1 MATPS
6 PFEQRKPLD
15 VSGVDS
21 KSTIPGGAQ
30 PISGPGA
37 TPNLPDT
44 APVPAPAPVTAA
56 PAPSPVT
63 PFAQRAP
70 AAPAPTAKPLPTT
83 PAETPQMVPA
93 YVAKAM
99 QKQQEKQAKENEMV
113 AVPAAV
119 TPPAPAPPAT
129 PVAPAAPAST
139 DTTRVTATTTE
150 QPTST
155 AQADGYV
162 PVVEPTVAEYAVTE
176 TDTPDQAQ
184 AKTTAAAVQT
194 ALMEQAK
201 KWAEAKE
208 DPAFVRQ
215 FNNLLLQSAVQNQAT
230 IDATKRAIAQNPSL
244 AGQPAGDALLGLK
257 AIQLGMN
264 LDQMKANLSVDHA
277 KAVADM
283 NRYGFEAM
291 YKLNQDKLSQDE
303 KDVETYGQIFDRMI
317 SSGASDQELEA
328 YFNKTIKPL
337 MGDKDISYAQ
347 FRSPAERQRIL
358 SDVWTAGDE
367 QFRDA
372 LDRDD
377 LPAALQALEAAYA
390 PAEQVRRGNDLIAK
404 NDLATING
412 WLKDA
417 GYDEITDMAD
427 LIGREDDVFVAQQVS
442 KGKKKISESPVQ
454 PKVDALLKVLQ
465 GRGMD
470 ITDPD
475 IIGAVEEYIYQQ
487 EFGDPEDP
495 NVLPWD
501 SDVTSYK
508 YKDWEIF
515 DPSTGRVVDAGGEMY
530 DPQDNPEPAPGSAA
544 YQWRDT
550 LDKAWQN
557 YLAANPDS
565 KTRLSRDD
573 WFAKLKK
580 DYLAVGKPDIKIE
593 DFISGNTGEGSAP
606 WTPST
611 AGGTVTNPT
620 STADY
625 FTNALASKDLSK
637 ITNDLWP
644 VILAGGAG
652 YENAYQQ
659 LVDAGLFAK
668 QAAKPVNIK
677 NYKTKPGTHNIQNY
691 KAAYSDLKPGSFVE
705 VDGNPYRIEEVGV
718 TQSAGRQ
725 GIVGDFSRENRAY
738 TKVTNLKTG
747 QTEYILP
754 SDKWEA

>member
-1 MATPS
+1 
-6 PFEQRKPLD
+6 
-15 VSGVDS
+15 
-21 KSTIPGGAQ
+21 
-30 PISGPGA
+30 
-37 TPNLPDT
+37 
-44 APVPAPAPVTAA
+44 
-56 PAPSPVT
+56 
-63 PFAQRAP
+63 
-70 AAPAPTAKPLPTT
+70 
-83 PAETPQMVPA
+83 
-93 YVAKAM
+93 
-99 QKQQEKQAKENEMV
+99 
-113 AVPAAV
+113 
-119 TPPAPAPPAT
+119 
-129 PVAPAAPAST
+129 
-139 DTTRVTATTTE
+139 
-150 QPTST
+150 
-155 AQADGYV
+155 
-162 PVVEPTVAEYAVTE
+162 
-176 TDTPDQAQ
+176 
-184 AKTTAAAVQT
+184 
-194 ALMEQAK
+194 MEQAK

-442 KGKKKISESPVQ
+442 KGKKKISESPV
-454 PKVDALLKVLQ
+454 LLKVLQ

-515 DPSTGRVVDAGGEMY
+515 DPSTGRVVDAGGEFY

-565 KTRLSRDD
+565 KSRLSRDD

-593 DFISGNTGEGSAP
+593 DFISGNTGEGSKPWAP
-606 WTPST
+606 GAPETPPENVPAVVE
-611 AGGTVTNPT
+611 AG
-620 STADY
+620 
-625 FTNALASKDLSK
+625 
-637 ITNDLWP
+637 
-644 VILAGGAG
+644 
-652 YENAYQQ
+652 
-659 LVDAGLFAK
+659 
-668 QAAKPVNIK
+668 
-677 NYKTKPGTHNIQNY
+677 KTKLA
-691 KAAYSDLKPGSFVE
+691 KESDVTK
-705 VDGNPYRIEEVGV
+705 VDFTDPDVMGYLNSLPALLPAQIGNASTYANAHVGEWV
-718 TQSAGRQ
+718 K
-725 GIVGDFSRENRAY
+725 VGDQFYRVDSGLQGRYGSGDRHRDVMQLTRKDGTTVWMRADG
-738 TKVTNLKTG
+738 KW
-747 QTEYILP
+747 TETPPADRSSPNKFKAWYDGIG
-754 SDKWEA
+754 A